1 MIEKN
6 KIIIG
11 SGLCGP
17 LLTILLSQRGYK
29 VKLFEKRQDIR
40 KSNICSGRSINL
52 ALSHRG
58 IEALKYAKIFDEIEP
73 HLIPMRGRMIH
84 HKDGCLDFQ
93 PYSINPNHYINS
105 VSRTKLNKILL
116 NKADE
121 SDLVEV
127 FFNFDL
133 HSVEEKKNKLIFSNG
148 NSISFSEHVFGA
160 DGSNSVLRSFID
172 KKVSSPSHTKPLEH
186 SYKELNIL
194 PKKDNNFQLEPNAL
208 HIWPRGE
215 FMLIAL
221 PNTDHSFT
229 CTLFMPN
236 TGKNS
241 FESLQTTDM
250 VMNLF
255 EKYFSDV
262 LPILENFPNQ
272 FFDNPQGKLGT
283 VYAEHW
289 QYNNQFC
296 LLGDSAHAIV
306 PFFGQGMNASFEDCQ
321 ILIESLDNNHNNWET
336 LFENYSTK
344 RKHDGH
350 AIAKMALENY
360 TEMRDLVIKK
370 EFILKKKIA
379 NKLYKLHPDRFIPR
393 YNMVSFTSISYS
405 DVYKR
410 GNIQNEII
418 SKLTLDNPNYT
429 LASKMIINKLEPIIC
444 N

>member
-1 MIEKN
+1 MIDDE

-17 LLTILLSQRGYK
+17 LLTILLAQRGYK
-29 VKLFEKRQDIR
+29 IKLFEKRQDIR
-40 KSNICSGRSINL
+40 KSNTFSGRSINL

-58 IEALKYAKIFDEIEP
+58 IEALKYARIFDEVKP
-73 HLIPMRGRMIH
+73 HLIPMKGRMIH
-84 HKDGCLDFQ
+84 HQDGRLDFQ
-93 PYSINPNHYINS
+93 PYSINPKDYINS
-105 VSRTKLNKILL
+105 VSRTTLNKILL

-121 SDLVEV
+121 SDLVKIY
-127 FFNFDL
+127 FNYDL
-133 HSVEEKKNKLIFSNG
+133 CSIDEEKNRLNFSNG
-148 NSISFSEHVFGA
+148 NSISFSDHVFGA
-160 DGSNSVLRSFID
+160 DGSNSILRNFID
-172 KKVSSPSHTKPLEH
+172 KKVPAPSFIKPLEH

-194 PKKDNNFQLEPNAL
+194 SNEEDNFQLEPNAL
-208 HIWPRGE
+208 HIWPRGQ

-229 CTLFMPN
+229 CTLFMPKI
-236 TGKNS
+236 GRYS
-241 FESLQTTDM
+241 FESLKTNDI
-250 VMNLF
+250 VINFF

-262 LPILENFPNQ
+262 LPTLENFPNQ
-272 FFDNPQGKLGT
+272 FFENPQGKLGT

-296 LLGDSAHAIV
+296 LVGDSAHAIV

-321 ILIESLDNNHNNWET
+321 ILVESLDTNYNNWET
-336 LFENYSTK
+336 LFEDYNIK
-344 RKHDGH
+344 RKNDGH

-360 TEMRDLVIKK
+360 TEMRDLVAKK

-418 SKLTLDNPNYT
+418 SKLTLDNPNYNQ
-429 LASKMIINKLEPIIC
+429 ASEMITNRLEPII
-444 N
+444 